1 MLNSALAGLI
11 CTTSNVNPHNSRYF
25 CSKRFIVSLFILLS
39 TTNWSALRQCLL
51 CAYQRVK

>member
-25 CSKRFIVSLFILLS
+25 CSKRFKVRAYLF
-39 TTNWSALRQCLL
+39 
-51 CAYQRVK
+51 Y